1 MNARS
6 PAKLDR
12 TATKSTLFSM
22 THIPDSVFSRPLLRC
37 VGGLF
42 AALVSMTAA
51 EGHEFWIDPQ
61 SFSVETGATVTADLR
76 VGVEYEG
83 SAYSFF
89 PKNFRQFVLMQGD
102 DSVPVE
108 GRLGD
113 RPALSQVPP
122 GEGLL
127 VVVHETTDNKLTYSE
142 FAKFETFVT
151 HKDARWTLAAH
162 ADRGLPDAGFGEA
175 YSRYAKS
182 LVAVG
187 EGAGQDRAFGL
198 VTELVAGANPY
209 TDDVSG
215 GLPVTL
221 NYEGKPRADAQVE
234 IFEKAADGTVKVT
247 TTRTDAAG
255 QAVIP
260 VKPGHRYML
269 DAVVLRI
276 PSPALAEAGG
286 VVWESLWANLTFEV
300 PG

>member
-1 MNARS
+1 M
-6 PAKLDR
+6 
-12 TATKSTLFSM
+12 
-22 THIPDSVFSRPLLRC
+22 
-37 VGGLF
+37 
-42 AALVSMTAA
+42 
-51 EGHEFWIDPQ
+51 
-61 SFSVETGATVTADLR
+61 
-76 VGVEYEG
+76 
-83 SAYSFF
+83 
-89 PKNFRQFVLMQGD
+89 
-102 DSVPVE
+102 PVD

-113 RPALSQVPP
+113 RPALNQVPP

-142 FAKFETFVT
+142 FAKFEKFVT

-162 ADRGLPDAGFGEA
+162 ADRGLPDDGFGEA

-187 EGAGQDRAFGL
+187 EGTGQDRAFGL
-198 VTELVAGANPY
+198 LTELVAGANPY
-209 TDDVSG
+209 TDDVSN

-221 NYEGKPRADAQVE
+221 YYEGNPRSDAQIEV
-234 IFEKAADGTVKVT
+234 FEKAADGTVEIT
-247 TTRTDAAG
+247 TVRTDRAG

-286 VVWESLWANLTFEV
+286 VVWESLWANLTFEI